1 MLHLTGCVSSSQP
14 ATTVIEKVVYQK
26 PTIAEETLTCKALP
40 TVPAVTMQS
49 EVASYILELYESASD
64 CFKNL
69 EAVRAV
75 LK

>member
-1 MLHLTGCVSSSQP
+1 VSYSQP
-14 ATTVIEKVVYQK
+14 APIIIEKVVEK
-26 PTIAEETLTCKALP
+26 SPTISDEILNCKPLP

-75 LK
+75 LE